1 MLLELII
8 HDFALIEKLD
18 IHFYEGLNIL
28 TGETGAGKSII
39 IDAVNMAIG
48 ERADKNYIRTG
59 SDKSVIQLIFKC
71 NDKELETLLK
81 EKGIDLLED
90 HTIILTREIYS
101 SGRST
106 CRINDRVVTV
116 SLVKEISKHFIDIHG
131 QHHHQSLL
139 YSENHIHILDSFDEK
154 KTCILKQV
162 VSSKFQQ
169 LKYLEN
175 KLESL
180 FGNKIERERKK
191 DLLKFQIQEIDSCN
205 LKIEE
210 ETELMT
216 KHQLVANSE
225 KIFHIMSN
233 AHEKLYKGD
242 SLHTSI
248 IDEVGRILKDL
259 EGIKDFDSKICL
271 ISETL
276 QESLYTIEDVSRDIM
291 SYKDQIE
298 FDPAL
303 LDYVEKRL
311 DTINNLKRKYGND
324 IEEILKY
331 RKEIGLELE
340 EIENSENISIEL
352 TQQIEKV
359 KKEYMKAAIQ
369 LSELRRS
376 IGDRL
381 QNKISQE
388 LMSLNMNKATFQVH
402 FIHDV
407 HNLEKNYFHA
417 NGIDKIEF
425 LISTN
430 LGEEPKPISKI
441 ASGGELSRIMLAF
454 KTILAKSDNIPTL
467 IFDEIDTGISGKTA
481 NIVGEKLATI
491 SQTHQILC
499 ITHLPQI
506 ALMADHHFHIE
517 KQTYNNMTITNIK
530 KLPKEERISELGRL
544 LGGTSLTDLTMKHAK
559 EMLEIGKSFKQTLR
573 KL

>member
-8 HDFALIEKLD
+8 HDFALIEHLD

-71 NDKELETLLK
+71 NDKNLENLLK
-81 EKGIDLLED
+81 DKGIDLLED

-106 CRINDRVVTV
+106 CRINDRVITV
-116 SLVKEISKHFIDIHG
+116 SLVKEISRHFIDIHG
-131 QHHHQSLL
+131 QHQHQSLL
-139 YSENHIHILDSFDEK
+139 YPENHIHILDSFDEK
-154 KTCILKQV
+154 EIYILKQE
-162 VSSKFQQ
+162 VSSKFYQ
-169 LKYLEN
+169 LKSLEN

-180 FGNKIERERKK
+180 CGNKIERERKK
-191 DLLKFQIQEIDSCN
+191 DLLKFQIQEIDACN
-205 LKIEE
+205 LKEEE
-210 ETELMT
+210 ETELIT
-216 KHQLVANSE
+216 KHQLLSNSE

-233 AHEKLYKGD
+233 AHEKLYHGD
-242 SLHTSI
+242 HIHTSI
-248 IDEVGRILKDL
+248 IDEIGRIVKDL
-259 EGIKDFDSKICL
+259 ESIRDFDLKLRL

-291 SYKDQIE
+291 DYRDQVE

-303 LDYVEKRL
+303 LEYVEKRL
-311 DTINNLKRKYGND
+311 DTINDLKRKYGNN

-331 RKEIGLELE
+331 RKQIGLELE

-352 TQQIEKV
+352 QEQIEKV
-359 KKEYMKAAIQ
+359 KKEYMKVAIK
-369 LSELRRS
+369 LSESRRS

-388 LMSLNMNKATFQVH
+388 LMSLNMNKATFQTH
-402 FIHDV
+402 FIHDAK
-407 HNLEKNYFHA
+407 NLDENYFHA

-430 LGEEPKPISKI
+430 LGEEPKPLSKV
-441 ASGGELSRIMLAF
+441 ASGGELSRMMLAF
-454 KTILAKSDNIPTL
+454 KTILAKSDNISTL
-467 IFDEIDTGISGKTA
+467 IFDEIDTGISGRTA

-506 ALMADHHFHIE
+506 ALMADHHFYIE
-517 KQTYNNMTITNIK
+517 KQVQNNMTITNIK
-530 KLPKEERISELGRL
+530 KLSHEERITELGRL
-544 LGGTSLTDLTMKHAK
+544 LGGTSLTDLTMEHAK
-559 EMLEIGKSFKQTLR
+559 EMLEIGKSFKQKFL
-573 KL
+573 L